1 MTVFCHCTPPP
12 TIGLMF
18 VKTLIKDVRN
28 SGERKK
34 RERERK
40 YSQGKT
46 TVLYAF
52 CHQKQHAVLP
62 VGWPAPKLT
71 LPGFRAWLCLM
82 NSRWWVG

>member
-34 RERERK
+34 RERERESIVRGRQRF
-40 YSQGKT
+40 YILSVIRSNMQSCPWAGLPLSSLFLASEPGS
-46 TVLYAF
+46 VL
-52 CHQKQHAVLP
+52 
-62 VGWPAPKLT
+62 
-71 LPGFRAWLCLM
+71 
-82 NSRWWVG
+82 